1 MSRGTID
8 IYAFLHNKILSTGGK
23 TIGLESSTNDY
34 KEYAFGNNGIE
45 FHKCRMMLAIQNE
58 SQLEHSKKYY
68 PLEDEKLLSD
78 QGNILLIGIWLG
90 KNQFLLSKNIFYP
103 IFCRNSKNYNN

>member
-8 IYAFLHNKILSTGGK
+8 IYAFLHNKILSTEGK
-23 TIGLESSTNDY
+23 RIRLESSNNDF
-34 KEYAFGNNGIE
+34 KDHAFGNNGIE
-45 FHKCRMMLAIQNE
+45 FHKCRMMLAIQSE

-78 QGNILLIGIWLG
+78 LGSNLPIGT
-90 KNQFLLSKNIFYP
+90 
-103 IFCRNSKNYNN
+103 